1 MLKRF
6 DYKMFFLNKITL
18 LLTLQNKLTLSIVKI
33 LLILITQN
41 KQKKL
46 YIKNSLLLILT
57 LNIITVLKKTFLSNI
72 KKQLF
77 INFISM
83 F

>member
-1 MLKRF
+1 
-6 DYKMFFLNKITL
+6 MFFLNKITL

-57 LNIITVLKKTFLSNI
+57 LNIIIVLKKTFLSNI

>member
-6 DYKMFFLNKITL
+6 DYKKISLNKITL
-18 LLTLQNKLTLSIVKI
+18 LLTLQNKLTLSIIEI
-33 LLILITQN
+33 LLISITQS
-41 KQKKL
+41 KQKNL
-46 YIKNSLLLILT
+46 YVENFLLLVLT
-57 LNIITVLKKTFLSNI
+57 SNVIVILKKTFLSNI

-77 INFISM
+77 INFTLM